1 MQTKVKYSYFQ
12 VVNENSKTY
21 LKLVKG
27 DTPLVV
33 TEVADY
39 LTQHKVPFNISE
51 INNAIITL
59 KDVAIIE
66 LCKQKTLP
74 IREQLVLHVSDN
86 KMQVVGRFY
95 PPSSDGGSMDMDEIV
110 GDLKFKGVV
119 HGINRDTIQ

>member
-66 LCKQKTLP
+66 L
-74 IREQLVLHVSDN
+74 
-86 KMQVVGRFY
+86 
-95 PPSSDGGSMDMDEIV
+95 
-110 GDLKFKGVV
+110 
-119 HGINRDTIQ
+119 